1 MKILGLEL
9 KNPDIELLPA
19 VQLQIPSSKIGICGD
34 LMVKVVKYIN
44 DGHKGFKDLEWS
56 LIKTNS
62 TN

>member
-1 MKILGLEL
+1 
-9 KNPDIELLPA
+9 
-19 VQLQIPSSKIGICGD
+19 
-34 LMVKVVKYIN
+34 MVKVVKYIN